1 MMKGFLTK
9 NIWLKIASLILAT
22 ALWIFVILSGR
33 TEIAMDVPIVY
44 TGLKQQL
51 GMMDSLKK
59 VNISIEGQGSLLKNI
74 RRGEIRAVVDLSK
87 AKSGR
92 SFFTLTKENFE
103 LPKTLLLTN
112 IDPETISVTIESELK
127 KSIPV
132 KPIIVGRPE
141 KGFTIFNI
149 KVVPENIVIE
159 GPKSLI
165 MNIYLVKTEPIDING
180 LNTDLQYK
188 ANLDLENST
197 IRKKINKVEV
207 HITVKKRGQGD
218 K

>member
-1 MMKGFLTK
+1 MMKDFLTE
-9 NIWLKIASLILAT
+9 NIWLKIASLVLAT

-33 TEIAMDVPIVY
+33 TEITMGVPVVY
-44 TGLKQQL
+44 TGLNQQL
-51 GMMDSLKK
+51 DMMDSPKK

-74 RRGEIRAVVDLSK
+74 RRGEIRAVIDLSG

-92 SFFTLTKENFE
+92 SFYTLTKENFE

-112 IDPETISVTIESELK
+112 IDPETVSVTIESELK

-132 KPIIVGRPE
+132 KPVIVGRPE
-141 KGFTIFNI
+141 KGFTIFDI

-165 MNIYLVKTEPIDING
+165 MKLYSVKTEPIDING
-180 LNTDLQYK
+180 LNTDLQFK

-207 HITVKKRGQGD
+207 NITVKPLVQGD

>member
-1 MMKGFLTK
+1 MIKDFLTK
-9 NIWLKIASLILAT
+9 NIWLKLASLILAT

-33 TEIAMDVPIVY
+33 TEITMNVPVLY
-44 TGLKQQL
+44 TGLKPQL
-51 GMMDSLKK
+51 DMMDSPKK

-74 RRGEIRAVVDLSK
+74 RRGEIRAVIDLSET
-87 AKSGR
+87 KSGR

-112 IDPETISVTIESELK
+112 IEPETISVTIESELTK
-127 KSIPV
+127 NIPV
-132 KPIIVGRPE
+132 KPVIVGRPE
-141 KGFTIFNI
+141 KGFTIFEIN
-149 KVVPENIVIE
+149 VVPDNIVVE
-159 GPKSLI
+159 GPKSLVGK
-165 MNIYLVKTEPIDING
+165 IYSVKTEPIDING

-197 IRKKINKVEV
+197 IRRKVNKVEV
-207 HITVKKRGQGD
+207 NITVKKLGQGD

>member
-1 MMKGFLTK
+1 MMKDFLTK
-9 NIWLKIASLILAT
+9 NIWLKIASLVLAT

-33 TEIAMDVPIVY
+33 TEITMDVPVVY

-51 GMMDSLKK
+51 DMMDSLEK
-59 VNISIEGQGSLLKNI
+59 VNISIEGQRSLLKNI
-74 RRGEIRAVVDLSK
+74 RRGEIRAVIDLSET
-87 AKSGR
+87 KSGR

-103 LPKTLLLTN
+103 LPKTLMLTN

-127 KSIPV
+127 KRIPV
-132 KPIIVGRPE
+132 KPVIVGRPE
-141 KGFTIFNI
+141 KGFTIFDI

-165 MNIYLVKTEPIDING
+165 MKLYSVKTEPIDING

-207 HITVKKRGQGD
+207 NITVKKQRQGD

>member
-1 MMKGFLTK
+1 MKDFLTK
-9 NIWLKIASLILAT
+9 NIWLKIASLVLAT

-33 TEIAMDVPIVY
+33 TEITMDVPVVY

-51 GMMDSLKK
+51 DMMDSLEK
-59 VNISIEGQGSLLKNI
+59 VNISIEGQRSLLKNI
-74 RRGEIRAVVDLSK
+74 RRGEIRAVIDLSET
-87 AKSGR
+87 KSGR
-92 SFFTLTKENFE
+92 SFFTLTKENFK
-103 LPKTLLLTN
+103 LSKTLMLTN

-127 KSIPV
+127 KRIPV
-132 KPIIVGRPE
+132 KPVIVGRPE
-141 KGFTIFNI
+141 KGFTIFDI

-165 MNIYLVKTEPIDING
+165 MKLYSVKTEPIDING

-207 HITVKKRGQGD
+207 HITVKKQRQGD

>member
-1 MMKGFLTK
+1 MMKGILTK

-33 TEIAMDVPIVY
+33 TEITMDVPVVY

-74 RRGEIRAVVDLSK
+74 RRGEIRALIDLSK

-92 SFFTLTKENFE
+92 SFFTLTKENFR

-112 IDPETISVTIESELK
+112 IDPETISVMIESEMK

-132 KPIIVGRPE
+132 KPVIVGRPE

-165 MNIYLVKTEPIDING
+165 MNIYSVKTEPIDING

-207 HITVKKRGQGD
+207 NITVKKRGQGD

>member
-1 MMKGFLTK
+1 MMKNFLTK

-22 ALWIFVILSGR
+22 ALWLFVILSGR
-33 TEIAMDVPIVY
+33 TEVTMDVPVVY
-44 TGLKQQL
+44 SGLKPYL
-51 GMMDSLKK
+51 DLMDSPKK
-59 VNISIEGQGSLLKNI
+59 VSVIIEGQRSLLKNI
-74 RRGEIRAVVDLSK
+74 RRSEIKAVIDLSG

-92 SFFTLTKENFE
+92 SFYTLTNEDFT
-103 LPKTLLLTN
+103 LPKTLLLTD

-132 KPIIVGRPE
+132 KPAIIGRPA
-141 KGFTIFNI
+141 KGFAIFDI
-149 KVVPENIVIE
+149 KVVPDNIVIE

-165 MNIYLVKTEPIDING
+165 IKIYSVRTEPIDING

-188 ANLDLENST
+188 ANLDLDNST
-197 IRKKINKVEV
+197 IRKQVNKVEV
-207 HITVKKRGQGD
+207 NITVKKLEEGE

>member
-1 MMKGFLTK
+1 MMKDFFTK
-9 NIWLKIASLILAT
+9 NIWLKVASLVLAT

-33 TEIAMDVPIVY
+33 TEITMDVPVVY
-44 TGLKQQL
+44 TGLNQQL
-51 GMMDSLKK
+51 DMMDSLEK
-59 VNISIEGQGSLLKNI
+59 VNISIEGQRSLLKNI
-74 RRGEIRAVVDLSK
+74 RRGEIRAVIDLSET
-87 AKSGR
+87 KSGR

-103 LPKTLLLTN
+103 LPKTLMLTN

-127 KSIPV
+127 KRIPV
-132 KPIIVGRPE
+132 KPVIVGRPE
-141 KGFTIFNI
+141 KGFTILDI

-165 MNIYLVKTEPIDING
+165 MKLYSVKTEPIDING

-188 ANLDLENST
+188 ANLDLENSI

-207 HITVKKRGQGD
+207 NITVKKQRQGD

>member
-9 NIWLKIASLILAT
+9 NIWLKIISLILAT

>member
-1 MMKGFLTK
+1 MMKDFLTK
-9 NIWLKIASLILAT
+9 NIWLKIASLVLAT

-33 TEIAMDVPIVY
+33 TEITMDVPVVY

-51 GMMDSLKK
+51 DMMDSPEK
-59 VNISIEGQGSLLKNI
+59 VNISIEGQRSLLKNI
-74 RRGEIRAVVDLSK
+74 RRGEIRAVIDLSK
-87 AKSGR
+87 TKSGR

-103 LPKTLLLTN
+103 LPKTLMLTN

-127 KSIPV
+127 KRIPV
-132 KPIIVGRPE
+132 KPVIVGRPE
-141 KGFTIFNI
+141 KGFTIFDI

-165 MNIYLVKTEPIDING
+165 VKLYSVKTEPIDING

-197 IRKKINKVEV
+197 IRKNINKVEV
-207 HITVKKRGQGD
+207 NITVKKQRQGD

>member
-1 MMKGFLTK
+1 MMKDFLTK
-9 NIWLKIASLILAT
+9 NIWLKVASLVLAT

-33 TEIAMDVPIVY
+33 TEITMDVPVVY
-44 TGLKQQL
+44 SGLKQQL
-51 GMMDSLKK
+51 GMMDSPKK

-74 RRGEIRAVVDLSK
+74 RRGEIRAVIDLSK
-87 AKSGR
+87 TKSGR

-112 IDPETISVTIESELK
+112 IDPETISVTIESELRK
-127 KSIPV
+127 NIPV
-132 KPIIVGRPE
+132 KPVIVGRPE
-141 KGFTIFNI
+141 KGFTIFEIN
-149 KVVPENIVIE
+149 VVPENIVVE
-159 GPKSLI
+159 GPKSLVSK
-165 MNIYLVKTEPIDING
+165 IYSVKTEPIDING

-207 HITVKKRGQGD
+207 NITVKKLGQGD

>member
-1 MMKGFLTK
+1 MMKDFLTK
-9 NIWLKIASLILAT
+9 NIWLKLASLILAT

-33 TEIAMDVPIVY
+33 TEITMDVPVVY
-44 TGLKQQL
+44 TGLNQKL
-51 GMMDSLKK
+51 DMMDSPKK
-59 VNISIEGQGSLLKNI
+59 VNVSIEGQGSLLKNI
-74 RRGEIRAVVDLSK
+74 RRGEIRAVIDLSET
-87 AKSGR
+87 KSGR

-112 IDPETISVTIESELK
+112 IDPETISVTIESELRK
-127 KSIPV
+127 NIPV
-132 KPIIVGRPE
+132 KPVIVGRPA
-141 KGFTIFNI
+141 KGFTIFEI
-149 KVVPENIVIE
+149 KVVPDNIVVE
-159 GPKSLI
+159 GPNSLVRK
-165 MNIYLVKTEPIDING
+165 IYSVKTEPIDING

-207 HITVKKRGQGD
+207 NITVKKLGQGD

>member
-1 MMKGFLTK
+1 MKDFFTK

-33 TEIAMDVPIVY
+33 TEITMDVPVVY

-51 GMMDSLKK
+51 DMMDSLEK
-59 VNISIEGQGSLLKNI
+59 VNISIEGQRSLLKNI
-74 RRGEIRAVVDLSK
+74 RRGEIRAVIDLSET
-87 AKSGR
+87 KSGR

-112 IDPETISVTIESELK
+112 IDPETISVTIETELK
-127 KSIPV
+127 KRIPV
-132 KPIIVGRPE
+132 KPVIVGRPE
-141 KGFTIFNI
+141 KGFTIFDI

-165 MNIYLVKTEPIDING
+165 VKLYSVKTEPIDING

-197 IRKKINKVEV
+197 IRKNINKVEV
-207 HITVKKRGQGD
+207 NITVKKQRQGD

>member
-1 MMKGFLTK
+1 MKDFLTK
-9 NIWLKIASLILAT
+9 NIWLKIASLVLAT

-33 TEIAMDVPIVY
+33 TEITMDVPVVY

-51 GMMDSLKK
+51 DMMDSPKK
-59 VNISIEGQGSLLKNI
+59 VNISIEGQKSLLKNI
-74 RRGEIRAVVDLSK
+74 RRGEIRAVIDLSET
-87 AKSGR
+87 KSGR

-103 LPKTLLLTN
+103 LPKTLMLTN

-127 KSIPV
+127 KRIPV
-132 KPIIVGRPE
+132 KPVIVGRPE
-141 KGFTIFNI
+141 KGFTILDI

-165 MNIYLVKTEPIDING
+165 MKLYSVKTEPIDING
-180 LNTDLQYK
+180 LNADLQYK
-188 ANLDLENST
+188 ANLDLENSI

-207 HITVKKRGQGD
+207 NITVKKQRQGD